1 MNPLSQRRAARK
13 RPASNPYEWLSGVQ
27 LTEAE
32 LAVLRAH
39 VERSLQQDLEE
50 RD

>member
-1 MNPLSQRRAARK
+1 MTPLSPKRAPVK

-27 LTEAE
+27 LNDEE

>member
-1 MNPLSQRRAARK
+1 MNPLSPKRAPIK
-13 RPASNPYEWLSGVQ
+13 RPASNPYEWLSGVR
-27 LTEAE
+27 LTDEE

-39 VERSLQQDLEE
+39 VERSLHQDMEE